1 MHLAVKHART
11 RALRVYLWRKRNI
24 SRLKQPQH
32 FLMNKPFDV
41 IIIGGGAA
49 GMMCAWQAGLRGK
62 RVAVLERSKKI
73 GRKILMSGG
82 GRCNFT
88 NLYVEPENFICA
100 NPHFVKSAL
109 SQYTAWD
116 FIGSVIEHNIAYHER
131 DHGQLFCDDKAKD
144 IVNMLVS
151 ECESVSVD
159 VVMQCEIVSV
169 ISLDDAT
176 IADKK
181 ATTHNDTTARFI
193 LTTNKGEFRST
204 SVVVATGGLSIP
216 NMHPTPFGYELAR
229 QFGLAVMP
237 IRASLVPYTFTG
249 ALKEMFARL
258 AGNAI
263 PVVVKAGKQSFREAI
278 LFTHRG
284 LSGPV
289 VLQIS
294 NYWQPSDPITI
305 DLLPD
310 VSVTDI
316 LMTAKQTL
324 PKSLARTVLAQSL
337 PKNLVLE
344 FEQMWWSDNKSL
356 GIGDWPDA
364 KIAQLGQRFND
375 WNIVP
380 SGTEGYRTAEVT
392 LGGVDTDE
400 LSSKTMQAKKQ
411 PGLYFIGEVVDV
423 TGHLGGFNFQWAW
436 SSAYACAQSV

>member
-1 MHLAVKHART
+1 M
-11 RALRVYLWRKRNI
+11 
-24 SRLKQPQH
+24 S
-32 FLMNKPFDV
+32 KPFDV
-41 IIIGGGAA
+41 IVIGGGAA

-62 RVAVLERSKKI
+62 RVAVLESSKKI

-88 NLYVEPENFICA
+88 NLYVEPDNFICA

-144 IVNMLVS
+144 IVKMLVS
-151 ECESVSVD
+151 ECESVSVK

-176 IADKK
+176 IADDK
-181 ATTHNDTTARFI
+181 ATTHKDTTARFT
-193 LTTNKGEFRST
+193 LTTNKGEFRSA

-216 NMHPTPFGYELAR
+216 NMQPTPFGYELAR

-263 PVVVKAGKQSFREAI
+263 PAVVKAGKQSFREAI

-294 NYWQPSDPITI
+294 NYWQPSDPISI

-310 VSVTDI
+310 VSVTDL
-316 LMTAKQTL
+316 LMDAKQTL
-324 PKSLARTVLAQSL
+324 PKSLARTVLTQSL

-344 FEQMWWSDNKSL
+344 FEQMWWSENKSL

-364 KIAQLGQRFND
+364 KIVQLGQRFND
-375 WNIVP
+375 WTIVP